1 MWILLSYL
9 AIGLLIAY
17 IAFRCTVYTH
27 AEMGT
32 SFDTDDVGMLGFIF
46 IAWPLFGI
54 IVVIFC
60 IIDFVTNAGKN
71 QVKLASEQLRKER
84 EIS

>member
-17 IAFRCTVYTH
+17 ISFRATVYEC
-27 AEMGT
+27 AERGI
-32 SFDTDDVGMLGFIF
+32 SFETEDVGRLGAIL
-46 IAWPLFGI
+46 IAWPLFVI
-54 IVVIFC
+54 IVVISC
-60 IIDFVTNAGKN
+60 IIDFVTHAGKN
-71 QVKLASEQLRKER
+71 QVKLTSEQLRKEK